1 MKESNQQVTIKL
13 GIKEMEAGRYIAAPQ
28 GVRLEVANN
37 LGISVSTMN
46 AALRYERHGEKSEKA
61 RELVLGSGQAVIMRY
76 LPECET
82 IHDKDGIM
90 MQVFPN
96 GYTIL
101 VHKDTGAVEVYNNLG
116 VLKSRDY
123 DPCITEFS
131 ALQYK
136 VANSQS
142 SKPE

>member
-1 MKESNQQVTIKL
+1 
-13 GIKEMEAGRYIAAPQ
+13 MEAGRYIEAPRDI
-28 GVRLEVANN
+28 RLEIACN
-37 LGISVSTMN
+37 LGISVSTMD
-46 AALRYERHGEKSEKA
+46 AALRYERHGEKSEQA

-82 IHDKDGIM
+82 IHDKDGVMRQI
-90 MQVFPN
+90 FPN

-101 VHKDTGAVEVYNNLG
+101 AHKNTGLVEVYDNLG
-116 VLKSRDY
+116 VLKSTDY
-123 DPCITEFS
+123 NPSVTEFS

-136 VANSQS
+136 VETSQP